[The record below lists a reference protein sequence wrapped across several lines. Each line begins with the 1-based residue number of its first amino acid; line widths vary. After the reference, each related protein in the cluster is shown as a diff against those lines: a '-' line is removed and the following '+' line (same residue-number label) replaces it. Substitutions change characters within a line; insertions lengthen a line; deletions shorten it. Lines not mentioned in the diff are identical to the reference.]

1 MVAAN
6 RGGDEQKVNRN
17 KRQVRTWCSFVQK
30 GITFTILADIRSTL
44 YVMLEHA
51 FLNVFRQFF
60 LDISIMRVSGV
71 PHTGT
76 AAVL

>member
-1 MVAAN
+1 MY
-6 RGGDEQKVNRN
+6 
-17 KRQVRTWCSFVQK
+17 KRVSPLPYCQ
-30 GITFTILADIRSTL
+30 IYRSTL